1 MNFIEWRKKNMTL
14 IDYEKENFCSHCRIK
29 VPKDQIR
36 CVDCNWLVRTKAIK
50 CKESQVTRY

>member
-1 MNFIEWRKKNMTL
+1 MTL

-36 CVDCNWLVRTKAIK
+36 CDVCNWLVRTKPIK
-50 CKESQVTRY
+50 VKEETVIRY